1 MSNVLNIVKKV
12 VIMVKGSKSKNSKS
26 LINNIFK
33 SFHKDIR
40 FLNS

>member
-1 MSNVLNIVKKV
+1 MYQKKV
-12 VIMVKGSKSKNSKS
+12 VNVVKGSKSKNSKS

-33 SFHKDIR
+33 SFHKEIR